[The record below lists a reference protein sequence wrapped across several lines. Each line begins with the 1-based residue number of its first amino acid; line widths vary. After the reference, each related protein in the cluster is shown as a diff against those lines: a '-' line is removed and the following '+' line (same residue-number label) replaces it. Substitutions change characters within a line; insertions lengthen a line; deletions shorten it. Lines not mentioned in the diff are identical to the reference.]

1 MWRLTLSLS
10 NCQHSTHHKS
20 VSMYIG
26 GIVDIHH
33 QIFKKKKKVFACS
46 DLRNGRETLM
56 SGHIPTIMKRH

>member
-33 QIFKKKKKVFACS
+33 QIFKKKKSLLVQTYGMAGK
-46 DLRNGRETLM
+46 
-56 SGHIPTIMKRH
+56 H